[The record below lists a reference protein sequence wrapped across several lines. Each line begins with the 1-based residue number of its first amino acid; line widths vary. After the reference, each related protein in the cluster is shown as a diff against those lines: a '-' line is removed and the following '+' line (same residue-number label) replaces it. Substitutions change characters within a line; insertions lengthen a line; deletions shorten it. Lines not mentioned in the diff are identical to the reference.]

1 MVAQSGHQPIE
12 HNSGVAVPDCR
23 LDLVSP
29 QVGSNVVD
37 QGCRPG
43 EAANGMDQ
51 PNSVVDCAAGWF
63 VNFRM
68 ILALGLTM
76 PNGGRGGHGPQ
87 IIATSLR

>member
-1 MVAQSGHQPIE
+1 M
-12 HNSGVAVPDCR
+12 PDCR

-29 QVGSNVVD
+29 EVGSNVVNP
-37 QGCRPG
+37 CCWPG

-51 PNSVVDCAAGWF
+51 PNSVVDCCRGWF

-68 ILALGLTM
+68 IFSVGLAM
-76 PNGGRGGHGPQ
+76 PNGGRCDHGPQ